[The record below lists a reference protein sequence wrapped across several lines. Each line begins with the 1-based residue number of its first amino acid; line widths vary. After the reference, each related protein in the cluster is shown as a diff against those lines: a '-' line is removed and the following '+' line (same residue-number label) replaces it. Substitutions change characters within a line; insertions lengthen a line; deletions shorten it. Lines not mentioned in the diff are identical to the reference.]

1 MSDVTI
7 EFDNNLPIYLQI
19 MNYIKL
25 QIVTGKLGPGEKIPS
40 VRELAS
46 ELKINPNTIQRT
58 FQELEREG
66 VAESRRGLGRF
77 VTSEDEKIM
86 SIKKEMATDLLD
98 RFIGGMR
105 ELGFDN
111 ENIVK
116 IVTESVE
123 GGRSEAGGDAHGTI
137 A

>member
-1 MSDVTI
+1 M
-7 EFDNNLPIYLQI
+7 PIYLQI

-86 SIKKEMATDLLD
+86 TIKKEMAADLLE

-111 ENIVK
+111 RNIVK
-116 IVTESVE
+116 IVSDSVE
-123 GGRSEAGGDAHGTI
+123 DGPRETEGNQSGPTA
-137 A
+137 

>member
-1 MSDVTI
+1 MTI

-25 QIVTGKLGPGEKIPS
+25 QIVTGSLGPGDKIPS

-86 SIKKEMATDLLD
+86 SIKKEMASELLE

-105 ELGFDN
+105 ELGFDS

-116 IVTESVE
+116 IVAESVDG
-123 GGRSEAGGDAHGTI
+123 GGREAGGTKRGTT

>member
-1 MSDVTI
+1 MTI

-86 SIKKEMATDLLD
+86 SIKKEMASDLLD

-111 ENIVK
+111 ENIVN

-123 GGRSEAGGDAHGTI
+123 GGRSEAGGDARGTI